1 MRLIRLIA
9 LCGLVLCVAACGQP
23 QPGPKGE
30 QGPPGPA
37 GPKGD
42 PGENGAPGQQ
52 GPAGPQG
59 PPGPASQTRILRE
72 NCATTT
78 CTVTCNEDEVLVT
91 AYCGPQRQP
100 ANVLT
105 ERSVSCG
112 VVPSAASSPLVAVCL
127 RAPPK

>member
-1 MRLIRLIA
+1 
-9 LCGLVLCVAACGQP
+9 VLRQ
-23 QPGPKGE
+23 
-30 QGPPGPA
+30 
-37 GPKGD
+37 
-42 PGENGAPGQQ
+42 
-52 GPAGPQG
+52 
-59 PPGPASQTRILRE
+59 

-78 CTVTCNEDEVLVT
+78 CTVTCEEDEVLVT

-127 RAPPK
+127 RAPSK

>member
-1 MRLIRLIA
+1 
-9 LCGLVLCVAACGQP
+9 
-23 QPGPKGE
+23 
-30 QGPPGPA
+30 
-37 GPKGD
+37 
-42 PGENGAPGQQ
+42 
-52 GPAGPQG
+52 
-59 PPGPASQTRILRE
+59 
-72 NCATTT
+72 
-78 CTVTCNEDEVLVT
+78 VTCNEDEVLVT